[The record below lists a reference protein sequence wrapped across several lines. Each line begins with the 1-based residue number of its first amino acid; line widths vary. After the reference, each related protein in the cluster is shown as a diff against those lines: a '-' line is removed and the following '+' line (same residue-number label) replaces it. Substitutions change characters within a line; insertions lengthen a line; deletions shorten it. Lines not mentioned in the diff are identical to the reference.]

1 VPREILLGAAGVC
14 FCLLIIIGSL
24 AIIEA
29 RALRRGQE
37 RMGRFLADASHELR
51 TPIAGVQASAETL
64 LRTSPGPAAREDLVL
79 QILREAHRAGRL
91 VDDLLAITRLEQGAA
106 LAREQFDLVPLIVA
120 AVELTREL
128 APAIDVR
135 LNAPARSQLH
145 GDPRRIRQLVDN
157 LLSNA
162 RHATPAGGQITVRVA
177 DLAAEVQVE
186 VTDSGTG
193 VPEPDRERIF
203 ERFTRLADTYSGE
216 RDGSAPG
223 RSASGGSAPGGSAP
237 GRSAPDRR
245 ASDGSG
251 LGLAIARGIARAHAG
266 SLTCTDSAGGGA
278 RFLLRLPRP
287 GGRGPARG

>member
-1 VPREILLGAAGVC
+1 
-14 FCLLIIIGSL
+14 
-24 AIIEA
+24 
-29 RALRRGQE
+29 
-37 RMGRFLADASHELR
+37 M
-51 TPIAGVQASAETL
+51 
-64 LRTSPGPAAREDLVL
+64 
-79 QILREAHRAGRL
+79 
-91 VDDLLAITRLEQGAA
+91 
-106 LAREQFDLVPLIVA
+106 
-120 AVELTREL
+120 
-128 APAIDVR
+128 
-135 LNAPARSQLH
+135 
-145 GDPRRIRQLVDN
+145 DN

-203 ERFTRLADTYSGE
+203 ERFTRLAGTYSGE

-237 GRSAPDRR
+237 DHR
-245 ASDGSG
+245 ASDGSE

-287 GGRGPARG
+287 GGCGPARG